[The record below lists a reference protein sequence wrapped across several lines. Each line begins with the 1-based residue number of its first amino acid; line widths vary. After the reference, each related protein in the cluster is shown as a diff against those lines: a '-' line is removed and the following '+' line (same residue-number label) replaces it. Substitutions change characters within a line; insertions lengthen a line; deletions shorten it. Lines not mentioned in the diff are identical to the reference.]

1 MINKNTFSY
10 LYKILYEN
18 INNKNY
24 KLNIDYIDYF
34 IKRIII
40 SIIFLRIL
48 NDKKIEK
55 DINIKNLLN
64 NSNIY
69 LKLIELF
76 GIAKNKYNSNLF
88 DLDSNICIDDNIL
101 EIIINNI
108 YDFDLNY
115 EYDDY
120 ISILGDIY
128 EQFNI
133 GNKNNDIYYTP
144 IYIVNYIVNNT
155 VGELVKDK
163 NIDDIFNLK
172 ILDPACGSGIFLLGA
187 YDFLLNYHLTYY
199 LENKDFAIKANK
211 IYEKE
216 VNNYVL
222 TIEEKKNILLNNIYG
237 VDIDFGAVEVTKLS
251 LILKLLESET
261 YDSIQYQLNYNN
273 GNIIPDLSNNI
284 KFGNSLID
292 TSVLSSQTLSIFD
305 PDNLKHLN
313 PMNWEDAFPEII
325 KNGGFDV
332 IIGNPPYVKEY
343 TNREPFEYMK
353 LCKAKKYYQG
363 KMDLWYAF
371 ACKSIDLLKLGG
383 YHSFIATSTW
393 TTAFGASILRNKI
406 INETKILKYI
416 DFVDFK
422 VFKNAS
428 IQTMIYVVKKE
439 KPDKEYKVKYTK
451 ILNKNIMVDDLIYIL
466 NKDIDNENYI
476 NDNNYEMFFATINPS
491 ELRVRGGIFT
501 FVSDKIKD
509 ILNKIEINSNF
520 KLYKNEIYNGIIA
533 SPDECFI
540 INDISQFNDEE
551 KQFIKPY
558 YTSTNRYYIQKT
570 NNYIIY
576 LCKNNFDRLDI
587 NSYPNIKNHFDKY
600 KIQLKNAKIKYGE
613 FNKPYFYIDRGIN
626 DNFYRNGPKIVCQTR
641 SHIQLFLYTED
652 EYYGSVALKFL
663 VSNRINL
670 KYLTALLNS
679 TIILFWLK
687 NKGKRLGDMI
697 HIRKEIL
704 LQLPLIKPKDENII
718 QYIAKLVDD
727 IIEISK
733 LIESSQQLH
742 QIEFYKDLIKSW
754 ENKINQKLYDLYGLS
769 ADDIIFIEKL
779 I

>member
-144 IYIVNYIVNNT
+144 SYIVDYIVSNT
-155 VGELVKDK
+155 VEELIK
-163 NIDDIFNLK
+163 NKTPEDVNNLK
-172 ILDPACGSGIFLLGA
+172 ILDPACGSGSFLLGA

-237 VDIDFGAVEVTKLS
+237 VDIDSGAIEVTKLS

-292 TSVLSSQTLSIFD
+292 TSIYINYQLSLFESN
-305 PDNLKHLN
+305 NLNHLN
-313 PMNWEDAFPEII
+313 PMDWEKAFPEII

-332 IIGNPPYVKEY
+332 IIGNPPYVREY

-383 YHSFIATSTW
+383 YHSFIATSNW

-476 NDNNYEMFFATINPS
+476 NDNNYEMFIATINPS
-491 ELRVRGGIFT
+491 ELRGGIFT

-520 KLYKNEIYNGIIA
+520 KLYKNEIYTGIFA

-600 KIQLKNAKIKYGE
+600 KIQLKNAKIKHGE
-613 FNKPYFYIDRGIN
+613 FNKPYFYIDGGIN
-626 DNFYRNGPKIVCQTR
+626 DNFYRNGPKIVCQRR

-652 EYYGSVALKFL
+652 EYYGSSAIKFL